1 MPATRRPRNLA
12 DLLGLGTDPAISRLL
27 RACGAE
33 ESCITGGASDYDKF
47 LALAATLP
55 LCEGHPLRDRM
66 QTALT
71 AATGLHASLCP
82 HTAKVYWDTWVERCW
97 YGEDAP
103 PPLPTACPA
112 CAVCKPVVWRW
123 EEMIAL
129 PDPLLVQGGNL
140 VEWSFALEAFL
151 PDEGGVAAVTLPE
164 TYGFVR
170 PNPYHA
176 GLAVSKSC
184 GGEELADTDRNLL
197 FTQALRVW
205 GLALVSRDV
214 TLLIRGGTSQA
225 VLSLLAYLDASH
237 ALPRI
242 VWIPAVPTDA
252 GAVSGLYASVRTGM
266 TLADSSPHRRDYAA
280 SAPIGT
286 CVFLE

>member
-1 MPATRRPRNLA
+1 MTQLRNLA
-12 DLLGLGTDPAISRLL
+12 HLLGIGTDPALSRLL
-27 RACGAE
+27 RACGVDEA
-33 ESCITGGASDYDKF
+33 CVTGGASDYDKF
-47 LALAATLP
+47 LALATALP
-55 LCEGHPLRDRM
+55 LCEGHPLRDGIH
-66 QTALT
+66 AKLT
-71 AATGLHASLCP
+71 SAMGLSAPLCP
-82 HTAKVYWDTWVERCW
+82 HTAKAYWDAWVERYW
-97 YGEDAP
+97 YGGDTLP
-103 PPLPTACPA
+103 LPPLPASCPS
-112 CAVCKPVVWRW
+112 CASCKPVVWLKDALT
-123 EEMIAL
+123 AL
-129 PDPLLVQGGNL
+129 PDPLLVRGENL
-140 VEWSFALEAFL
+140 IEWSFALEAFL

-214 TLLIRGGTSQA
+214 TLLIRGGTSQT